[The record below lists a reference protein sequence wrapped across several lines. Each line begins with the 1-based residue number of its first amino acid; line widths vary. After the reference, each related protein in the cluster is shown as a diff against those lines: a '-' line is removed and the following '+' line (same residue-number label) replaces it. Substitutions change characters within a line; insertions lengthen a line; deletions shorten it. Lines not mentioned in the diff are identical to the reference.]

1 MSGEPSIPIP
11 PISTASTSSLWDR
24 ITDFASRNRKT
35 IIYTTAGLS
44 ILVTAGGYY
53 YYSQRRAKDDSEG
66 KRKREKS
73 ARKKKSKTTNDEE
86 SQTNGTSFG
95 SVDSGEKRTTV
106 EEDPESQ
113 PLPDV
118 TEESVQ
124 SLSAEVS
131 LSVPR

>member
-1 MSGEPSIPIP
+1 MSGEPSIPTP
-11 PISTASTSSLWDR
+11 RISTASTSSLWDR
-24 ITDFASRNRKT
+24 ITDFASRNQKT

-53 YYSQRRAKDDSEG
+53 YYSQRHAQDDSEG

-73 ARKKKSKTTNDEE
+73 VRKKKQKNTNDEE
-86 SQTNGTSFG
+86 SLTNGMPPG
-95 SVDSGEKRTTV
+95 PVDSGEKRTTV
-106 EEDPESQ
+106 DEDPESQ
-113 PLPDV
+113 PLPEV

-131 LSVPR
+131 L